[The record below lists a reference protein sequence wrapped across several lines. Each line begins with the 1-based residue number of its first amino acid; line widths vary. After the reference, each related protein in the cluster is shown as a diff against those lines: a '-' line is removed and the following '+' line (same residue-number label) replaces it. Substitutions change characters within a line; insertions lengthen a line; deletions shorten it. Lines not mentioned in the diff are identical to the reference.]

1 MSYASFNSFAD
12 NYSTVEPLPE
22 VAPAPKKTVVETPPV
37 VKSEYDVNEFNKEF
51 ERMQAFQAAAN
62 YKAHMQAQMLAQQ
75 QAAIPPAPATV
86 SSNEQGYFDK
96 LFSKKKE
103 FMKLLQW
110 VLIVL
115 LAIAIH
121 NFIKYYMYQY
131 LASNDFTFERE
142 IVIRALYPIGIFF
155 ILWNLRIFGK
165 S

>member
-1 MSYASFNSFAD
+1 
-12 NYSTVEPLPE
+12 
-22 VAPAPKKTVVETPPV
+22 
-37 VKSEYDVNEFNKEF
+37 
-51 ERMQAFQAAAN
+51 
-62 YKAHMQAQMLAQQ
+62 MQAQIQAQQ
-75 QAAIPPAPATV
+75 QAAMPPAPSTV

-103 FMKLLQW
+103 FIKLLQW

-121 NFIKYYMYQY
+121 NFVKYYMYQY

-142 IVIRALYPIGIFF
+142 LVIRALYPIGIFF